1 MLVSRHF
8 GSALNPFRGA
18 KFDGS
23 TLIYIEQIY
32 CINGFFPFLVD
43 VCPEVP
49 STFLAINIP
58 KHRDYGRAQL
68 PLLLGLRGLLE
79 FVRLPGG
86 SRISCPGK
94 VVPGAIA
101 VICRQELF
109 LYSRGLGLARQTGW
123 TWTGESGG

>member
-1 MLVSRHF
+1 MWFGICLEILLIPCGSCEDDLETFSHF
-8 GSALNPFRGA
+8 PV
-18 KFDGS
+18 
-23 TLIYIEQIY
+23 
-32 CINGFFPFLVD
+32 LVD

-79 FVRLPGG
+79 FVRLPGV
-86 SRISCPGK
+86 SRISCPRK